1 MAFYGH
7 SANYIIKISMKNMNK
22 LILNILA
29 VTHTIIYY
37 TYTGY
42 QQKLLDFLNFFF
54 LGGGGHMLWTPYC
67 SRIINLQINARLLQE
82 KRGIYCFKPVI

>member
-67 SRIINLQINARLLQE
+67 FANQCKTFARE
-82 KRGIYCFKPVI
+82 KGHILF